1 MLGDLV
7 QGYAILRLDSELTIK
22 TEQKVLVTSPF
33 ELKLV
38 IGVNVSVRASIDVT
52 MAALRVKKLM

>member
-7 QGYAILRLDSELTIK
+7 QGYAILRLDSELMIK

-33 ELKLV
+33 EFKLV
-38 IGVNVSVRASIDVT
+38 IGVKLSVHASIDVT
-52 MAALRVKKLM
+52 MAALRVKKLI